1 MEKIIKGYM
10 LDVLLVYSD
19 ELANLELDKTNSE
32 CTGDWRKETLIR
44 IKQVKSR
51 IKEIKACIKFLNEGI
66 LDRGE
71 AERS

>member
-1 MEKIIKGYM
+1 MI
-10 LDVLLVYSD
+10 DLLIMFSD
-19 ELANLELDKTNSE
+19 ELANLELDKSNSE
-32 CTGDWRKETLIR
+32 CTGEWRKETLIK
-44 IKQVKSR
+44 IKQAKSR